1 MKDAKKKSLKKYAD
15 GGVNRVNDANSMS
28 SIYKETYPKNKARN
42 RFRRLRESI
51 LRREE

>member
-1 MKDAKKKSLKKYAD
+1 MKDTKKEALKKYAN
-15 GGVNRVNDANSMS
+15 GGIGRVNDANSMN

-42 RFRRLRESI
+42 RFRRLRENI